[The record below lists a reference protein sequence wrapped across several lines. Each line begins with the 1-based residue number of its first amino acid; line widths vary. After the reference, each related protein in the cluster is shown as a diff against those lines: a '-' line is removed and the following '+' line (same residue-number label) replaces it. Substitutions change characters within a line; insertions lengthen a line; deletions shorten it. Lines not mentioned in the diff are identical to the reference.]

1 MEKILSIIVP
11 VYNKEMFLK
20 ECVESI
26 GNLEISKDKIEALFI
41 DDFSTDNSYEI
52 LKEYEKQNDFMKVIQ
67 LDKNS
72 GSPSKPRNVGI
83 KEAKGEY
90 VTFLDADDWL
100 DTKGMPIL
108 INQVKENNSD
118 IGFGQSI
125 KHEDKSITKPA
136 RFTSFKV
143 DNNLVPYEINKIFR
157 AVGPPGKILKR
168 SIIIDNNIEFK
179 HMKYG
184 EDKLFFIEAISKC
197 KTASMNDVPVYHVN
211 RYRENDS
218 LVKQTDIIEKSYLNL
233 DVLKEVLKLDLQ
245 ETAEYQALSRIIE
258 VDFIS
263 RLFNRKRFLNR
274 LNKQPFYDIFDEMLK
289 VLEDYGKNIE
299 DYISDRKIINIYNLL
314 KNKEYEKLNGLI
326 NIHVKGG
333 NASKYIKD
341 NVIHYDMPES
351 LSECLPIIDEFYA
364 TYNGTYMINN
374 KKYEKINV
382 YKEDEVKIRKVLLT
396 EINNE
401 PNQFEVD
408 YIEKDNYILVESD
421 SLNKASYNFNI
432 TIIYNE
438 YIPFIVNMLLPNG
451 NKDIKLNRQ
460 NFKAEFKVNN
470 QNEMSVEDKFSQKY
484 YIKNP
489 TKVIITKKL
498 NVYNDPN
505 FDEKMD
511 ISFNIGELVDVA
523 AIAFSLKGTP
533 RLQLTNGTYITANK
547 LFVKEIVEYKD
558 SYLYDIPKKVSILK
572 KCKEYNTPKFEG
584 EIIRGYEVND
594 EVDIESIVMSPK
606 LTPRLKTRDGFITAN
621 KEFVRPID

>member
-1 MEKILSIIVP
+1 MEKVLSIIVP
-11 VYNKEMFLK
+11 VYNKEKFLK

-41 DDFSTDNSYEI
+41 DDLSTDNSYEI
-52 LKEYEKQNDFMKVIQ
+52 LKEYEKQNDFVKVIQ
-67 LDKNS
+67 LDVNS

-100 DTKGMPIL
+100 DPKGMPIL
-108 INQVKENNSD
+108 INQVKENGSD
-118 IGFGQSI
+118 VGFGHSI
-125 KHEDKSITKPA
+125 KHDDKSITKLA

-143 DNNLVPYEINKIFR
+143 DNKLVPYEINKIFR

-211 RYRENDS
+211 RYSENDS

-233 DVLKEVLKLDLQ
+233 DVLKEVLELDLQ
-245 ETAEYQALSRIIE
+245 EAAEYQALSRIIE

-299 DYISDRKIINIYNLL
+299 DYISNGRVINIYNLL
-314 KNKEYEKLNGLI
+314 KNKEYEKLNELI

-351 LSECLPIIDEFYA
+351 LSGCLPTIDEFYA

-374 KKYEKINV
+374 RKYEKINV
-382 YKEDEVKIRKVLLT
+382 YKEDEVKIKKVLLT

-408 YIEKDNYILVESD
+408 FIEKDNYILIESD
-421 SLNKASYNFNI
+421 LFNKVSYNFNI
-432 TIIYNE
+432 TIVYND

-460 NFKAEFKVNN
+460 NFKAEFKVDD
-470 QNEMSVEDKFSQKY
+470 QEELSVEEKFSQKY

-489 TKVIITKKL
+489 TKVIIIKKL
-498 NVYNDPN
+498 NVYNNPN
-505 FDEKMD
+505 FEEKMD
-511 ISFNIGELVDVA
+511 LSFSIGELVDVA

-547 LFVKEIVEYKD
+547 LFVKEIEEYKD

-572 KCKEYNTPKFEG
+572 RCKEYNTPKFEG

-606 LTPRLKTRDGFITAN
+606 LTPRLKTRNGFITAN

>member
-1 MEKILSIIVP
+1 MEKVLSIIVP

-41 DDFSTDNSYEI
+41 DDLSTDNSYEI
-52 LKEYEKQNDFMKVIQ
+52 LKEYEKQNDFVKVIQ
-67 LDKNS
+67 LDVNS

-100 DTKGMPIL
+100 DPKGMPIL
-108 INQVKENNSD
+108 INQVKENGSD
-118 IGFGQSI
+118 VGFGHSI
-125 KHEDKSITKPA
+125 KHDDKSITKLA

-211 RYRENDS
+211 RYSENDS

-233 DVLKEVLKLDLQ
+233 DVLKEVLELDLQ
-245 ETAEYQALSRIIE
+245 EAAEYQALSRIIE

-299 DYISDRKIINIYNLL
+299 DYISNGRVINIYNLL
-314 KNKEYEKLNGLI
+314 KNKEYEKLNELI

-351 LSECLPIIDEFYA
+351 LSGCLPTIDEFYA

-374 KKYEKINV
+374 RKYEKINV
-382 YKEDEVKIRKVLLT
+382 YKEDEVKIKKVLLT

-408 YIEKDNYILVESD
+408 FIEKDNYILIESD
-421 SLNKASYNFNI
+421 LFNKVSYNFNI
-432 TIIYNE
+432 TIVYND

-460 NFKAEFKVNN
+460 NFKAEFKVDD
-470 QNEMSVEDKFSQKY
+470 QEELSVEEKFSQKY

-489 TKVIITKKL
+489 TKVIIIKKL
-498 NVYNDPN
+498 NVYNNPN
-505 FDEKMD
+505 FEEKMD
-511 ISFNIGELVDVA
+511 LSFSIGELVDVA

-547 LFVKEIVEYKD
+547 LFVKEIEEYKD

-572 KCKEYNTPKFEG
+572 RCKEYNTPKFEG

-606 LTPRLKTRDGFITAN
+606 LTPRLKTRNGFITAN

>member
-1 MEKILSIIVP
+1 
-11 VYNKEMFLK
+11 MFLK

-41 DDFSTDNSYEI
+41 DDVSTDNSYEI
-52 LKEYEKQNDFMKVIQ
+52 LKEYEKQNDFVKVIQ
-67 LDKNS
+67 LNENS

-258 VDFIS
+258 LDFIT

-432 TIIYNE
+432 MIIYNE

-511 ISFNIGELVDVA
+511 ISFNIGELVDVE
-523 AIAFSLKGTP
+523 AIAFSSKGTP
-533 RLQLTNGTYITANK
+533 RLHLTNGTYITANK
-547 LFVKEIVEYKD
+547 LFVKEIAEYKD

-584 EIIRGYEVND
+584 EIIKGYEVND

-606 LTPRLKTRDGFITAN
+606 LTPRLKTQNGFITAN

>member
-41 DDFSTDNSYEI
+41 DDVSTDNSYEI
-52 LKEYEKQNDFMKVIQ
+52 LKEYEKQNDFVKVIQ
-67 LDKNS
+67 LNENS

-100 DTKGMPIL
+100 NTKGMPIL

-258 VDFIS
+258 LDFIT

-470 QNEMSVEDKFSQKY
+470 QNEMSVKDKFSQKY

-511 ISFNIGELVDVA
+511 ISFNIGELVDVE
-523 AIAFSLKGTP
+523 AIAFSSKGTP
-533 RLQLTNGTYITANK
+533 RLHLTNGTYITANK
-547 LFVKEIVEYKD
+547 LFVKEIAEYKD
-558 SYLYDIPKKVSILK
+558 SYLYDIPKRVSILK
-572 KCKEYNTPKFEG
+572 KCKEYNSPKFEG
-584 EIIRGYEVND
+584 EIIRGYKVND

-606 LTPRLKTRDGFITAN
+606 LTPRLKTRNGFITAN

>member
-41 DDFSTDNSYEI
+41 DDVSTDNSYEI
-52 LKEYEKQNDFMKVIQ
+52 LKEYEKQNDFVKVIQ
-67 LDKNS
+67 LNENS

-258 VDFIS
+258 LDFIT

-511 ISFNIGELVDVA
+511 LSFSIGELVDVE
-523 AIAFSLKGTP
+523 AIAFSSKGTP
-533 RLQLTNGTYITANK
+533 RLHLTNGTYITANK
-547 LFVKEIVEYKD
+547 LFVKEIAEYKD
-558 SYLYDIPKKVSILK
+558 SYLYDIPKRVSILK
-572 KCKEYNTPKFEG
+572 KCKEYNSPKFEG
-584 EIIRGYEVND
+584 EIIRGYKVND

-606 LTPRLKTRDGFITAN
+606 LTPRLKTRNGFITAN

>member
-1 MEKILSIIVP
+1 
-11 VYNKEMFLK
+11 MFLK

-41 DDFSTDNSYEI
+41 DDVSTDNSYEI
-52 LKEYEKQNDFMKVIQ
+52 LKEYEKQNDFVKVIQ
-67 LDKNS
+67 LNENS

-143 DNNLVPYEINKIFR
+143 DNNLIPYEINKIFR

-258 VDFIS
+258 LDFIT

-523 AIAFSLKGTP
+523 AIALSLKGTP

-558 SYLYDIPKKVSILK
+558 SYLYDIPKKVSVLK

>member
-1 MEKILSIIVP
+1 MEKVLSIIVP

-41 DDFSTDNSYEI
+41 DDLSTDNSYEI
-52 LKEYEKQNDFMKVIQ
+52 LKEYEKQNDFVKVIQ
-67 LDKNS
+67 LDVNS

-100 DTKGMPIL
+100 DPKGMPIL
-108 INQVKENNSD
+108 INQVKENGSD
-118 IGFGQSI
+118 VGFGHSI
-125 KHEDKSITKPA
+125 KHDDKSITKLA

-143 DNNLVPYEINKIFR
+143 DNNLIPYEINKIFR

-197 KTASMNDVPVYHVN
+197 KTASMNGVPVYHVN
-211 RYRENDS
+211 RYSENDS

-233 DVLKEVLKLDLQ
+233 DVLKEVLELDLQ
-245 ETAEYQALSRIIE
+245 EAAEYQALSRIIE

-299 DYISDRKIINIYNLL
+299 DYISNGRVINIYNLL
-314 KNKEYEKLNGLI
+314 KNKEYEKLNELI

-351 LSECLPIIDEFYA
+351 LSGCLPTIDEFYA

-374 KKYEKINV
+374 RKYEKINV
-382 YKEDEVKIRKVLLT
+382 YKEDEVKIKKVLLT

-408 YIEKDNYILVESD
+408 FIEKDNYILIESD
-421 SLNKASYNFNI
+421 LFNKVSYNFNI
-432 TIIYNE
+432 TIVYND

-460 NFKAEFKVNN
+460 NFKAEFKVDD
-470 QNEMSVEDKFSQKY
+470 QEELSVEEKFSQKY

-489 TKVIITKKL
+489 TKVIIIKKL
-498 NVYNDPN
+498 NVYNNPN
-505 FDEKMD
+505 FEEKMD
-511 ISFNIGELVDVA
+511 LSFSIGELVDVA

-547 LFVKEIVEYKD
+547 LFVKEIEEYKD

-572 KCKEYNTPKFEG
+572 RCKEYNTPKFEG

-606 LTPRLKTRDGFITAN
+606 LTPRLKTRNGFITAN

>member
-1 MEKILSIIVP
+1 MEKVLSIIVP
-11 VYNKEMFLK
+11 VYNKEKFLK

-41 DDFSTDNSYEI
+41 DDLSTDNSYEI
-52 LKEYEKQNDFMKVIQ
+52 LKEYEKQHDFVKVIQ
-67 LDKNS
+67 LDVNS

-100 DTKGMPIL
+100 DSKGMPIL
-108 INQVKENNSD
+108 INQVKENGSD
-118 IGFGQSI
+118 VGFAQII
-125 KHEDKSITKPA
+125 KHEDKSITTPA

-143 DNNLVPYEINKIFR
+143 DNNLIPYEINKIFR

-168 SIIIDNNIEFK
+168 SIIINNNIEFK

-184 EDKLFFIEAISKC
+184 EDKLFFIEAISKSN
-197 KTASMNDVPVYHVN
+197 TASMNDVPVYHVN
-211 RYRENDS
+211 RYSENDS

-233 DVLKEVLKLDLQ
+233 DVLKEVLNLELH
-245 ETAEYQALSRIIE
+245 ETAEYQALSRIVE
-258 VDFIS
+258 LDFIT
-263 RLFNRKRFLNR
+263 RLFNRKHFLNR
-274 LNKQPFYDIFDEMLK
+274 LNKKPYYDIFDEMLK

-299 DYISDRKIINIYNLL
+299 DYISDRKLINIYNLL
-314 KNKEYEKLNGLI
+314 KNKEYEKLNELI

-351 LSECLPIIDEFYA
+351 LSECLPVIDEFYA
-364 TYNGTYMINN
+364 IYNGTYMINN
-374 KKYEKINV
+374 RKYEKIKV
-382 YKEDEVKIRKVLLT
+382 FKQDDVKINKVVLT

-401 PNQFEVD
+401 SNQFEVD

-421 SLNKASYNFNI
+421 SLNKVSYNFNV
-432 TIIYNE
+432 TIVYNE
-438 YIPFIVNMLLPNG
+438 YIPFAVNMLLPNG

-470 QNEMSVEDKFSQKY
+470 LNEMSVEEKFSQKY

-489 TKVIITKKL
+489 IKVIITKKL
-498 NVYNDPN
+498 NIYNDPN
-505 FDEKMD
+505 FEEKID
-511 ISFNIGELVDVA
+511 LSFNIGELVDVA

-547 LFVKEIVEYKD
+547 LFVKEIEEYKD

-572 KCKEYNTPKFEG
+572 RCKEYNTPKFEG

-606 LTPRLKTRDGFITAN
+606 LTPRLKTRNGFITAN